1 MVSTKDKNITT
12 QKEISLEEEINIV
25 KQRIKKEE
33 GGKRSEIIYDFV

>member
-33 GGKRSEIIYDFV
+33 VGKRS